1 MKKLLFIVNPR
12 SGRTKS
18 RAPLFDAVARFSQA
32 GYLVYVHMTDGPG
45 DATRVA
51 RELGEQFDLVVCSG
65 GDGTL
70 NETISGLMQLSR
82 RPWVGYLPN
91 GSTNDFAASLHIP
104 SQTENATEAIVRGDP
119 FPLDIGTHNGRSF
132 AYVASFGAFTRSS
145 YSAPQ
150 ATKNALGHFAYILE
164 GLGDLDSL
172 RPYHCRVVADGEKM
186 NRRKLLLCT
195 ISNGRIC
202 GGEFLCA
209 PRAEL
214 DDGLMEVCCIRPMLF
229 VNFLRILPHY
239 RRGAHLDIK
248 WARRRLSY
256 RRASH
261 VDVFSKN
268 LIDISLDGEILT
280 GHKFSIDILPGE
292 ISLVIPSITA
302 MKKRFEPIVDKCGE
316 IIDYLMSSPD
326 IPDDEALQFKIRLS
340 IEEAVENVVRYA
352 YDGGLGWIEVGTDLD
367 PEGVMLTILLK
378 DAGVPF
384 NPLEKPDPDITLS
397 AEDRQIGGLGIFL
410 CKQLMDHIYYKYEDG
425 CNVLIMKKKVA

>member
-172 RPYHCRVVADGEKM
+172 RPYHCRVVADGEIFEGDFIFGAVCNSTSLGGLVKLNPDRVKM
-186 NRRKLLLCT
+186 DDGKFELLLLRT
-195 ISNGRIC
+195 PKT
-202 GGEFLCA
+202 A
-209 PRAEL
+209 L
-214 DDGLMEVCCIRPMLF
+214 DLQ
-229 VNFLRILPHY
+229 
-239 RRGAHLDIK
+239 
-248 WARRRLSY
+248 
-256 RRASH
+256 
-261 VDVFSKN
+261 N
-268 LIDISLDGEILT
+268 LIVAITSMEYDYPGVIFRHVKSVTVDTQDDIPWSLDGEYAPSEPHVEIRNIP
-280 GHKFSIDILPGE
+280 GAID
-292 ISLVIPSITA
+292 
-302 MKKRFEPIVDKCGE
+302 
-316 IIDYLMSSPD
+316 LMLYH
-326 IPDDEALQFKIRLS
+326 DDQR
-340 IEEAVENVVRYA
+340 
-352 YDGGLGWIEVGTDLD
+352 
-367 PEGVMLTILLK
+367 
-378 DAGVPF
+378 
-384 NPLEKPDPDITLS
+384 
-397 AEDRQIGGLGIFL
+397 
-410 CKQLMDHIYYKYEDG
+410 H
-425 CNVLIMKKKVA
+425 